1 MDLILSSTFLHN
13 IVLLE
18 DPRASAIM
26 QHFCYYLVMS
36 KTPKKYTKD
45 VRKELAIRGLNAE
58 ELKFTRLLATGITP
72 TTAYR
77 QAFPLESKL
86 SYDYLRRK
94 ALALAEKHEIKTEV
108 QTVVETRARL
118 ARLAEDRLEQ
128 ILVTDDS
135 QAKGSKVAEVAMFM
149 YDHANGKA
157 TQRIEQTGQFVSVTM
172 NLSGTSE
179 DIPPE
184 ILEQL
189 KEKDI

>member
-1 MDLILSSTFLHN
+1 
-13 IVLLE
+13 
-18 DPRASAIM
+18 
-26 QHFCYYLVMS
+26 MS

-45 VRKELAIRGLNAE
+45 IRKDLAIRGLNAE
-58 ELKFTRLLATGITP
+58 ELKFTRLLAKGITP

-77 QAFPLESKL
+77 QAFPLESKQ
-86 SYDYLRRK
+86 SYDGIRRK
-94 ALALAEKHEIKTEV
+94 ALALVEKQEIITEV

-118 ARLAEDRLEQ
+118 ARLAEDRIEQ

-157 TQRIEQTGQFVSVTM
+157 TQRIEQTGQFVTINM
-172 NLSGTSE
+172 NLTGSNE
-179 DIPPE
+179 PVPNE

-189 KEKDI
+189 KDN